1 MSAVTASS
9 RWEAVG
15 QLVELNARDQ
25 FSRRYGVLAEAI
37 SWFKAVDLF
46 RQAELAEMVLRE
58 PGRQDLRRHRACL
71 AQVIAEGERLAML
84 AESDGLPANPE
95 GITCEDIDAQLEA
108 LYDTLMGWHG
118 GITQER
124 RQQVM
129 AEVFGLPQ
137 SSN

>member
-25 FSRRYGVLAEAI
+25 LSRRYGLLAEAI

-46 RQAELAEMVLRE
+46 RQAELAEMTLRK
-58 PGRQDLRRHRACL
+58 PGPQDLRRHRACL
-71 AQVIAEGERLAML
+71 AQVIAQGERLATL
-84 AESDGLPANPE
+84 VDSDGLPANPE
-95 GITCEDIDAQLEA
+95 GITREDIEAQLEA
-108 LYDTLMGWHG
+108 LYDTMIGWHG

-129 AEVFGLPQ
+129 AEVFGGPKPQ
-137 SSN
+137 T

>member
-1 MSAVTASS
+1 
-9 RWEAVG
+9 
-15 QLVELNARDQ
+15 
-25 FSRRYGVLAEAI
+25 
-37 SWFKAVDLF
+37 
-46 RQAELAEMVLRE
+46 
-58 PGRQDLRRHRACL
+58 
-71 AQVIAEGERLAML
+71 ML